1 MATSN
6 VEAFATAVP
15 SQVEYPFRVSR
26 AVATSGGA
34 PLLAAANSA
43 MLLAVSVMI
52 RCFSAV
58 QFPAFFG
65 RRSLI
70 ANADASAEQGA
81 CDVAG
86 SVDGEGG
93 TDDGTDDG
101 TEVACIVVEV
111 DVLEEEEPQL
121 ATTIALANTMA
132 RPSERRTDALVRK
145 VPMT

>member
-1 MATSN
+1 MAASN
-6 VEAFATAVP
+6 VEAFATTVP
-15 SQVEYPFRVSR
+15 SQVEYPFSVSR

-34 PLLAAANSA
+34 PLLATVNNAT
-43 MLLAVSVMI
+43 LLAVSVMI

-86 SVDGEGG
+86 SVEGEG
-93 TDDGTDDG
+93 GTDDG

-132 RPSERRTDALVRK
+132 RPSERRTGALMRK

>member
-1 MATSN
+1 
-6 VEAFATAVP
+6 
-15 SQVEYPFRVSR
+15 
-26 AVATSGGA
+26 
-34 PLLAAANSA
+34 
-43 MLLAVSVMI
+43 
-52 RCFSAV
+52 
-58 QFPAFFG
+58 
-65 RRSLI
+65 
-70 ANADASAEQGA
+70 
-81 CDVAG
+81 VAG